1 MLQLKIVTRS
11 VRNMI
16 QLFGFLWRA
25 DTSKSS
31 ISYAPFIFRQDWNI
45 AKFWTKRYCLACE
58 SRNWENQEFIMD
70 KEKILKYLY
79 LFFLV
84 SCFVSVQ
91 IAYHKLCEESIL
103 IPISIYRY
111 LVWYFSLF
119 ATFYHHQS
127 VWSEFYFQYW
137 NQCECKFRIFM
148 WIFGNN
154 TVSFLWTKS
163 RSSLINDF
171 FNRSYKC
178 HFSVIRWIWSDFA
191 HADHCNCKLF
201 HGFRNL
207 WRD

>member
-1 MLQLKIVTRS
+1 
-11 VRNMI
+11 MI
-16 QLFGFLWRA
+16 QLFGFFWRA

-31 ISYAPFIFRQDWNI
+31 ISYASFIFRQDWNI

-70 KEKILKYLY
+70 REKILKYLY

-119 ATFYHHQS
+119 ASSFITI
-127 VWSEFYFQYW
+127 
-137 NQCECKFRIFM
+137 KA
-148 WIFGNN
+148 FG
-154 TVSFLWTKS
+154 VSF
-163 RSSLINDF
+163 I
-171 FNRSYKC
+171 FNIETNANVNSW
-178 HFSVIRWIWSDFA
+178 FSCEFLAIIQLVFYGPNQ
-191 HADHCNCKLF
+191 DH
-201 HGFRNL
+201 R
-207 WRD
+207 